1 MTSPDNWGDL
11 YQSLAT
17 TVASN
22 ISGSTIGVNAMGS
35 TTGPLPPA
43 NGSSY
48 NEAKPFTVD
57 QYNEIKPFTVAQI
70 KGEMVTV
77 ELNGSKLW
85 HSGATDDSIKIQL
98 IQDLLEKLMKSNC
111 IEFTKQVDPNT
122 MDYTYRARIFAV
134 PNTDI
139 QTIRTVI
146 K

>member
-43 NGSSY
+43 NGSS
-48 NEAKPFTVD
+48 
-57 QYNEIKPFTVAQI
+57 YNEIKPFTVAQI

>member
-1 MTSPDNWGDL
+1 
-11 YQSLAT
+11 
-17 TVASN
+17 
-22 ISGSTIGVNAMGS
+22 
-35 TTGPLPPA
+35 
-43 NGSSY
+43 
-48 NEAKPFTVD
+48 
-57 QYNEIKPFTVAQI
+57 
-70 KGEMVTV
+70 MVTV

-85 HSGATDDSIKIQL
+85 HNGVTDDGIKIQL

>member
-1 MTSPDNWGDL
+1 MASPDNWGDL

-22 ISGSTIGVNAMGS
+22 ISGSTIGVNAIGNA
-35 TTGPLPPA
+35 TGPLPPA

-48 NEAKPFTVD
+48 NE
-57 QYNEIKPFTVAQI
+57 IKPFNVDQI
-70 KGEMVTV
+70 KGKMVTV
-77 ELNGSKLW
+77 EFASEGGPNFV
-85 HSGATDDSIKIQL
+85 TDEDVKIQL
-98 IQDLLEKLMKSNC
+98 IKDLLEKLMKSNC

-134 PNTDI
+134 PNTDVQI
-139 QTIRTVI
+139 IRTVM

>member
-11 YQSLAT
+11 YASLAT

-22 ISGSTIGVNAMGS
+22 ISGSTIGVNAIGNA
-35 TTGPLPPA
+35 TGPLPPA

-57 QYNEIKPFTVAQI
+57 QYNEIKPFTIDQI
-70 KGEMVTV
+70 KGKMVTV
-77 ELNGSKLW
+77 EFASEGGPNFV
-85 HSGATDDSIKIQL
+85 TDEDVKIQL
-98 IQDLLEKLMKSNC
+98 IKDLLEKLMKSSC

-122 MDYTYRARIFAV
+122 MDYIYRARIFAV
-134 PNTDI
+134 PNTDVQI
-139 QTIRTVI
+139 IRTAM

>member
-11 YQSLAT
+11 LHPILAT

-22 ISGSTIGVNAMGS
+22 ISGSTIGVNAIGNA
-35 TTGPLPPA
+35 TGPLPPA

-48 NEAKPFTVD
+48 NE
-57 QYNEIKPFTVAQI
+57 IKPFTIDQI

-77 ELNGSKLW
+77 ELNASKLW

-122 MDYTYRARIFAV
+122 MDYIYRARIFAV
-134 PNTDI
+134 PNTDVQI
-139 QTIRTVI
+139 IRTAM

>member
-11 YQSLAT
+11 LHPILAT

-22 ISGSTIGVNAMGS
+22 ISGSTIGVNAIGNA
-35 TTGPLPPA
+35 TGPLPPA

-48 NEAKPFTVD
+48 TEA
-57 QYNEIKPFTVAQI
+57 KPFTVAQI

-85 HSGATDDSIKIQL
+85 HNGVTDDGIKIQL
-98 IQDLLEKLMKSNC
+98 MQDLLEKLMKSNC
-111 IEFTKQVDPNT
+111 IEFTKQTDPNT
-122 MDYTYRARIFAV
+122 MDYIYRARIFAV
-134 PNTDI
+134 PNTDVQI
-139 QTIRTVI
+139 IRTVI